1 MPSIRPAAVAGAF
14 YPADAQALREA
25 VDRHLTHARAASQR
39 RRTTGQPPKILVVPH
54 AGYVYSGDVA
64 ARAYAELAPWRDRI
78 RRVVVL
84 GPSHRVPL
92 RGIAAPSATAF
103 DTPLGR
109 LPVDTEAM
117 GQLDRLRPIVWSD
130 EPHRLE
136 HSVEVQ
142 LPFLQRVLGP
152 QIHIVPL
159 VVGEAGAQEVAQ
171 VLEQLWGADET
182 LIVVSTDLSHYLPY
196 NDARAS
202 DRSTVERIL
211 HLDTDLE
218 GDDAC
223 GAAPLNGALL
233 AAFRHGLAPRLLD
246 LRNSADTAG
255 GDRHRVVGYAA
266 LVFEPPAAAGERDS
280 TADGDALGSALV
292 AIARDTLRQALGLPP
307 PEGSEPPPAHPALA
321 QPGATFVTLHDAQGR
336 LRGCVGRLEAT
347 RALVDDVRANALAAA
362 FHDSRFS
369 PLRPEEWPS
378 LRVEVSLL
386 QPPEPVPA
394 RTETD
399 ALQAIRPGID
409 GLIFDWRGA
418 RATLLPQVWKDLPVP
433 RDFMVAL
440 KRKAGL
446 PADFWAPDV
455 RLYRYQARAYGPD

>member
-14 YPADAQALREA
+14 YPADAQTLREA

-39 RRTTGQPPKILVVPH
+39 HRTTGQPPKVLIVPH

-136 HSVEVQ
+136 HSIEVQ

-152 QIHIVPL
+152 QIALVPL
-159 VVGEAGAQEVAQ
+159 VVGDAGREEVAG
-171 VLEQLWGADET
+171 VLEHLWGGDET
-182 LIVVSTDLSHYLPY
+182 VIVISTDLSHYLPY

-266 LVFEPPAAAGERDS
+266 LVFEPAATAAERDG
-280 TADGDALGSALV
+280 TTEGDELGSALV

-307 PEGSEPPPAHPALA
+307 PEGPAPPPAHPALA
-321 QPGATFVTLHDAQGR
+321 QPGATFVTL
-336 LRGCVGRLEAT
+336 
-347 RALVDDVRANALAAA
+347 
-362 FHDSRFS
+362 
-369 PLRPEEWPS
+369 
-378 LRVEVSLL
+378 
-386 QPPEPVPA
+386 
-394 RTETD
+394 
-399 ALQAIRPGID
+399 
-409 GLIFDWRGA
+409 
-418 RATLLPQVWKDLPVP
+418 
-433 RDFMVAL
+433 
-440 KRKAGL
+440 
-446 PADFWAPDV
+446 
-455 RLYRYQARAYGPD
+455 